1 MVYGIYQ
8 SAGGLLVNQ
17 YRMEVLANN
26 LANVETPGFKQDLTV
41 VRERRAESA
50 VRMAGLEASDPG
62 LKGMT
67 GGSLVAPTVT
77 SFAPGSV
84 ETTDRPLDVALRG
97 EGFFTVEGPGGTERY
112 TRDGRFTVNETGE
125 LVTVAGGRRVLDE
138 AGAPI
143 VIPRNAQERVR
154 IDAGGQVMD
163 GDQVLGQ
170 LGVVDF
176 DDKSL
181 LRKTGSNLIE
191 SLGAKKTVLTDAAV
205 QPGAIEQSS
214 VEPTHAMVSM
224 IEVNRAY
231 QMNATLIGLADSTLG
246 RAVNDIARIR

>member
-50 VRMAGLEASDPG
+50 VGLAGLEASDPR

-67 GGSLVAPTVT
+67 GGSWVAPTVT
-77 SFAPGSV
+77 SFEKGSV
-84 ETTDRPLDVALRG
+84 ETTDRPLDVALTG
-97 EGFFTVEGPGGTERY
+97 EGFFAVEGPGGTERY
-112 TRDGRFTVNETGE
+112 TRDGRFAVNEAGE
-125 LVTVAGGRRVLDE
+125 LVTVAGGHRVLDE
-138 AGAPI
+138 AGAAI
-143 VIPRNAQERVR
+143 VVPRNARDRVR

-163 GDQVLGQ
+163 GDRMLGQ

-176 DDKSL
+176 DDPSR

-191 SLGAKKTVLTDAAV
+191 SLGAKKTVVTDAAM